1 MSKRRSTQG
10 KRCLRCRINKILC
23 FCEHIKE
30 HATKTR
36 ISIIMHHRE
45 KHLTSNTAKLAELT
59 LTNAKIYLRG
69 LPELPFSLENLEIER
84 NSTPLYLFPDEDAV
98 SLDEQFLKTHP
109 GPYHLIIPDGTWNQA
124 KKVRRRE
131 PGLSEILCVK
141 LSDKV
146 KGEYK
151 LRRGV
156 RDDGVCTFEAI
167 AYALEFLENKVV
179 SEDLLRQFRIMN
191 NRVAKSR
198 SAYDNESTSPKK
210 ITDLEL

>member
-1 MSKRRSTQG
+1 MSKRRSTHG
-10 KRCLRCRINKILC
+10 KRCPRCQINKALC
-23 FCEHIKE
+23 FCDQILE
-30 HATKTR
+30 HATNTR
-36 ISIIMHHRE
+36 VSIIMHHRE
-45 KHLTSNTAKLAELT
+45 KHLTSNTAKLATLT
-59 LTNAKIYLRG
+59 LTNAQIYQRG
-69 LPELPFSLENLEIER
+69 LPEAPFSLEELKIAPE
-84 NSTPLYLFPDEDAV
+84 TLPLYLFPDEDA
-98 SLDEQFLKTHP
+98 LELNDEFLKTHP

-141 LSDKV
+141 LPDTV

-167 AYALEFLENKVV
+167 AYALEVLENKVV

-198 SAYDNESTSPKK
+198 SAYDN
-210 ITDLEL
+210 